1 MDVFHTGQTDLTTA
15 QCRALLGPDVV
26 LGRSCHTGAQV
37 RTARAEDGL
46 DYFCTG
52 PVWATPTKPGRAAV
66 GLELPALAAR
76 LDVEDLAGARPW
88 FAIGGVDAD
97 RLPEVRAA
105 GAERIVVVRAVTQA
119 EDPEAAARTLRAGL
133 PG

>member
-1 MDVFHTGQTDLTTA
+1 P
-15 QCRALLGPDVV
+15 RA
-26 LGRSCHTGAQV
+26 A
-37 RTARAEDGL
+37 
-46 DYFCTG
+46 
-52 PVWATPTKPGRAAV
+52 ATPPMATPGRAR
-66 GLELPALAAR
+66 AAR
-76 LDVEDLAGARPW
+76 LDAEDPAGARPW

-97 RLPEVRAA
+97 RLPVRAA

>member
-1 MDVFHTGQTDLTTA
+1 MCIRD
-15 QCRALLGPDVV
+15 
-26 LGRSCHTGAQV
+26 
-37 RTARAEDGL
+37 
-46 DYFCTG
+46 
-52 PVWATPTKPGRAAV
+52 
-66 GLELPALAAR
+66 
-76 LDVEDLAGARPW
+76 RPW